1 MNVRLQYTVHI
12 TAGVHYN
19 DQLIMNNYMLKAWM
33 ITNTA
38 DAELTNIAFE
48 RMKYFVT
55 DLDSTVFVDIRD
67 AEACERY
74 LNAGIRITTT
84 PKEPV
89 DQILGVMFFHKLN
102 AIMEGRISVVETELS
117 SSIGDNMVYIHSE
130 HEVTKDVDIP
140 DWWTTADPLHC
151 EFDLLDQ
158 DKVVTMHRHNL
169 WRELDMAWPNEPA
182 TEPTGNIVFADFGRD
197 ETKH

>member
-1 MNVRLQYTVHI
+1 MNVRLQYTSHI
-12 TAGVHYN
+12 TAGIHYN
-19 DQLIMNNYMLKAWM
+19 NQLIMNNYMLKCWM

-38 DAELTNIAFE
+38 EAESTNIAFD
-48 RMKYFVT
+48 RMKYFLA
-55 DLDSTVFVDIRD
+55 DLDSTVFVNDQDIETR
-67 AEACERY
+67 ERY
-74 LNAGIRITTT
+74 LSAGIRVTTT

-89 DQILGVMFFHKLN
+89 DQILGVMFYYKLN
-102 AIMEGRISVVETELS
+102 AIMEGRITVVETELS
-117 SSIGDNMVYIHSE
+117 SSLGDSMVYIHGE
-130 HEVTKDVDIP
+130 NEVAKDITIP
-140 DWWTTADPLHC
+140 DWWTAADPLHC

-169 WRELDMAWPNEPA
+169 WRELDLGWPDEPA